1 MTYVVCFEVT
11 GGISIEAESESD
23 AIQKFRS
30 GEYDVA
36 VGTELAQNSVTITDV
51 FEAEDD

>member
-1 MTYVVCFEVT
+1 MQFVVCFEVT

-23 AIQKFRS
+23 AIQKFHS
-30 GEYDVA
+30 GEYDAA
-36 VGTELAQNSVTITDV
+36 VGTELAQNSVNITDV